1 MYALKVENLKAYYIT
16 SLYGIERKVRAVD
29 NVSFQVMENEILG
42 IAGESG
48 CGKSTLLKTLIG
60 LIKPPLSVIGGEIY
74 YKYNG
79 KEVNILKSSS
89 DLKELKWKVFSYVP
103 QGSMN
108 VLNPTRKIIKTFED
122 VIKVHLNVTNNDEIR
137 NMVGEHLKSLGLP
150 LEVLN
155 SFPHQLSGGMRQRVT
170 IALATILKPKVII
183 TDEATTALDVVVQ
196 RGVIQ
201 LLKRIQSEFK
211 NSIIMVTHDMGV
223 HANMADRIIIM
234 YAGKLVEIGSAKDI
248 FKNPLH
254 PYTRYL
260 IESLPK
266 IGDKTI
272 RRSVPGAPPSLLN
285 PPSGC
290 RFHPRCPYAMNECK
304 EMVPDLIEVEK
315 GHKVACFLHG
325 KEVEKV

>member
-74 YKYNG
+74 YKYDG

-122 VIKVHLNVTNNDEIR
+122 VIKVHLNFTNNDEIR
-137 NMVGEHLKSLGLP
+137 DMVGEHLKSLGLP

-201 LLKRIQSEFK
+201 LLKRIQS
-211 NSIIMVTHDMGV
+211 
-223 HANMADRIIIM
+223 
-234 YAGKLVEIGSAKDI
+234 
-248 FKNPLH
+248 
-254 PYTRYL
+254 
-260 IESLPK
+260 
-266 IGDKTI
+266 
-272 RRSVPGAPPSLLN
+272 
-285 PPSGC
+285 
-290 RFHPRCPYAMNECK
+290 
-304 EMVPDLIEVEK
+304 
-315 GHKVACFLHG
+315 
-325 KEVEKV
+325 

>member
-74 YKYNG
+74 YKCDG

-122 VIKVHLNVTNNDEIR
+122 VIKVHLNITNNDEIR

-234 YAGKLVEIGSAKDI
+234 YAGKLVEIGSGKDI

>member
-74 YKYNG
+74 YKYDG

-234 YAGKLVEIGSAKDI
+234 YAGKLVEIGSGKDI